1 MSTEVDKHRNS
12 LQHHKKNTYSP
23 LFSPISTYR
32 YYPDNRPLRTQLE
45 SRRSASS
52 SGVYK
57 KRTNTTRFN
66 HLNDRRVLSMEEA
79 IKDTP
84 ERTNRGSFLEG
95 LKDSLWNSGRYLW
108 HTFMKNELHNDD
120 RTELDTNGNANSESS
135 RSSSRSSSNSTRY
148 GLREESPLNIRKH
161 KFDTSIWVLPSKKR
175 RIESEDK
182 SVPSNSSGRSSAY
195 QEGSSDRYNTVTFSK
210 DPFGWNKWKTSA
222 ISSSP
227 DTNIFDQN
235 SHSRPQ
241 YGTAF
246 IRRNKFVKQNINDT
260 KLVSRAQSEE
270 VTYLRQIFNGEYT
283 VPKILKDERARQLKL
298 MDMDKAKDAGL
309 KNSIIDLTEKI
320 KAILIENNNKNKLQ
334 AKDKDDDDLVF
345 VKEKKVS
352 SLEKKHKD
360 YLNQKIK
367 FNKSILK
374 FEKDFKKYNE
384 IINERKKI
392 QEDLKKKKEQLVKKE
407 LVPQLSEKDDIQI
420 EKVLVSR
427 ENAQLMK
434 RDNLEISVRD
444 FKTLAPK
451 RWLNDTIIEFFMK
464 YIEKSN
470 ADTVAF
476 NSFFYTNLSERGYQ
490 GVRRWMKRKKT
501 QIDKLDKIFTPIN
514 LNQSH
519 WALGIIDLKKKT
531 IGYVDSLSNGPNAMS
546 FAILTDLQK
555 YVIQESKHSMGEDF
569 DLIHLDCPQ
578 QPNGYDCGIYV
589 CMNTL
594 YGSADAPL
602 DFNYNDAIRMRR
614 FIAHLILTDA
624 LK

>member
-1 MSTEVDKHRNS
+1 MSTEVDKHRKS
-12 LQHHKKNTYSP
+12 LQHHKKNSYSP

-32 YYPDNRPLRTQLE
+32 YYPDNRPFNTQFE

-57 KRTNTTRFN
+57 KRADSSRFN
-66 HLNDRRVLSMEEA
+66 YLSDRRVLSMEEA
-79 IKDTP
+79 IKDRT
-84 ERTNRGSFLEG
+84 ERINHGSFLEG
-95 LKDSLWNSGRYLW
+95 LKESLWNSGRYLW
-108 HTFMKNELHNDD
+108 HTFVKNEPRNDGS
-120 RTELDTNGNANSESS
+120 TEIDTNGNTNSESS
-135 RSSSRSSSNSTRY
+135 RSSSSNTRY
-148 GLREESPLNIRKH
+148 SLREESPLNIRKH

-175 RIESEDK
+175 RIEPEVK
-182 SVPSNSSGRSSAY
+182 SAPSNSSSSSSASR
-195 QEGSSDRYNTVTFSK
+195 EGNSDRDNTLTFSR
-210 DPFGWNKWKTSA
+210 DPFGWDKWKTST
-222 ISSSP
+222 IGSSS
-227 DTNIFDQN
+227 DTDSFDQN
-235 SHSRPQ
+235 NHNRPQ

-246 IRRNKFVKQNINDT
+246 IKRNKFVKQNINDT

-270 VTYLRQIFNGEYT
+270 VTYLRQIFNGEYMI
-283 VPKILKDERARQLKL
+283 PKILKDERVRQLKL

-309 KNSIIDLTEKI
+309 KKSIIDLTEKI
-320 KAILIENNNKNKLQ
+320 KAILIENNNKNKIQ
-334 AKDKDDDDLVF
+334 AKDNDDDLVF
-345 VKEKKVS
+345 VKENKVS

-367 FNKSILK
+367 FDRSILK

-384 IINERKKI
+384 ILNERKKI

-407 LVPQLSEKDDIQI
+407 LVPELSEKDDIQI
-420 EKVLVSR
+420 EKVLASR
-427 ENAQLMK
+427 ENAQLMN

-444 FKTLAPK
+444 FKTLAPR

-464 YIEKSN
+464 YIEKSTAN
-470 ADTVAF
+470 TVAF

-555 YVIQESKHSMGEDF
+555 YVIQESGHAMGEDF

-594 YGSADAPL
+594 YGSADSPL